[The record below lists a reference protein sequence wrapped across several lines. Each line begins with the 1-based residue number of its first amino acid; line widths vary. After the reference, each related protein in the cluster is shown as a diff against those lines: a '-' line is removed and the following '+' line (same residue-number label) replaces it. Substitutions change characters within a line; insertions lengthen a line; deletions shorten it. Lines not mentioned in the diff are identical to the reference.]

1 MVPHDVS
8 NGIFYTQ
15 NLFKPYFLF
24 LFTNK
29 STVVKDASMF
39 LHLLKNF
46 FDEAVVKY
54 TKYIWTFDIEGVGK
68 HTIYSRNNMGQK
80 CEGNCGLLVFNET
93 IKKIYP
99 EKFKKIVGAVW
110 ELSAK

>member
-54 TKYIWTFDIEGVGK
+54 TKYILTFDIEGVGK
-68 HTIYSRNNMGQK
+68 WTQIQLG
-80 CEGNCGLLVFNET
+80 FD
-93 IKKIYP
+93 P
-99 EKFKKIVGAVW
+99 IVACHNWVW
-110 ELSAK
+110 IAHGPVAYR